1 MNEIS
6 EIVAGEINSVLG
18 DMKSAADARKASER
32 EVKSDKIVIRL
43 NPDDSVEFVGTGV
56 VVA

>member
-6 EIVAGEINSVLG
+6 EIVAGEIKSVR
-18 DMKSAADARKASER
+18 DIMQSEANARWASARD
-32 EVKSDKIVIRL
+32 VKSDKVVIRL

-56 VVA
+56 IVA